1 MVVVEMLDCST
12 AAAGSPA
19 AEDIHWRDY
28 CSFGNKGFDFDP
40 ASYVGPS
47 ARSRTEASL
56 AMVLFEIGRIGSRG
70 ARAVALAGNEN
81 VAAANR
87 KS

>member
-1 MVVVEMLDCST
+1 
-12 AAAGSPA
+12 
-19 AEDIHWRDY
+19 
-28 CSFGNKGFDFDP
+28 
-40 ASYVGPS
+40 
-47 ARSRTEASL
+47 L